1 MASADFCQVN
11 HRLAAMVVA
20 VADDTLTDLPG

>member
-11 HRLAAMVVA
+11 HRLAALVVA
-20 VADDTLTDLPG
+20 NGDTLTDLPG